1 MTFHLWTLFFLAYL
15 VTTLS
20 PGPNVLLVLKNSIQF
35 GWKSAFIT
43 IFGNLTC
50 QFLIVCLVALGVGA
64 LLQTLPVWF
73 LAMKI
78 MGGTY
83 LIYLGIKA
91 LRSKKKSTFDAVDN
105 IAVTGLTKTGLALF
119 SEAFLVSASNPKTL
133 IFLSAFLP
141 QFLTLESPAYQQ
153 FSVMFI
159 TICAIVTSVHIG
171 YAFGISHLGKRF
183 SLKNM
188 EAKITKIT
196 GGLFIAMGGGILLSN
211 R

>member
-1 MTFHLWTLFFLAYL
+1 MAFHIWTVFFLAYL

-20 PGPNVLLVLKNSIQF
+20 PGPNVLLVLKNSIQY

-43 IFGNLTC
+43 IVGNLFC
-50 QFLIVCLVALGVGA
+50 QFFIVCLVALGVGT
-64 LLQTLPVWF
+64 LLQTLPNWF
-73 LAMKI
+73 LVMKVL
-78 MGGTY
+78 GGTY

-91 LRSKKKSTFDAVDN
+91 LRSSKTSTFEAMDRKFLKEKS
-105 IAVTGLTKTGLALF
+105 GRALF
-119 SEAFLVSASNPKTL
+119 VEAFFVSASNPKTL

-141 QFLTLESPAYQQ
+141 QFLTLDNSAYVQ

-159 TICAIVTSVHIG
+159 TICFIVISVHIG
-171 YAFGISHLGKRF
+171 YAFGITCLSQRF

-188 EAKITKIT
+188 EAKIAKVT
-196 GGLFIAMGGGILLSN
+196 GGLFISMGSGILLSN

>member
-1 MTFHLWTLFFLAYL
+1 MMTFHVWTVFFLAYL

-43 IFGNLTC
+43 ILGNLSC
-50 QFLIVCLVALGVGA
+50 QFIIVCLVALGVGA
-64 LLQTLPVWF
+64 LLQTLPTWF
-73 LAMKI
+73 LVMKI

-91 LRSKKKSTFDAVDN
+91 LRSNKKSAFDSLETKVAQ
-105 IAVTGLTKTGLALF
+105 TKTGGALF
-119 SEAFLVSASNPKTL
+119 IEAFFVSASNPKTL

-141 QFLTLESPAYQQ
+141 QFLTLDSPAYQQ
-153 FSVMFI
+153 FSVMFV

-171 YAFGISHLGKRF
+171 YAFGIARLGKRF

-188 EAKITKIT
+188 EAKISKVT
-196 GGLFIAMGGGILLSN
+196 GCLFITMGGGILLSN

>member
-73 LAMKI
+73 LVMKI
-78 MGGTY
+78 LGGTY

-91 LRSKKKSTFDAVDN
+91 LRSKKKSTFDAIDN
-105 IAVTGLTKTGLALF
+105 TVVTKSTKTGLALF
-119 SEAFLVSASNPKTL
+119 GEAFLVSASNPKTL

-153 FSVMFI
+153 FSVMFV
-159 TICAIVTSVHIG
+159 TICAIVTSVHIS
-171 YAFGISHLGKRF
+171 YAFGIARLGKRY

-188 EAKITKIT
+188 ETKITKIT

>member
-105 IAVTGLTKTGLALF
+105 IAVTGATKTGLALF

>member
-1 MTFHLWTLFFLAYL
+1 MMAFHIWTVFFLAYL

-43 IFGNLTC
+43 ILGNLSC

-64 LLQTLPVWF
+64 LLQTLPTWF
-73 LAMKI
+73 LVMKI

-91 LRSKKKSTFDAVDN
+91 LRANKKSAFDALDTN
-105 IAVTGLTKTGLALF
+105 VTQTKTGGALF
-119 SEAFLVSASNPKTL
+119 VEAFLVSASNPKTL

-141 QFLTLESPAYQQ
+141 QFLTLDSPAYQQ
-153 FSVMFI
+153 FSVMFV
-159 TICAIVTSVHIG
+159 TICAIVTCVHIG
-171 YAFGISHLGKRF
+171 YAFGIARLGKRF

-188 EAKITKIT
+188 EAKISKVT
-196 GGLFIAMGGGILLSN
+196 GGLFITMGGGILLSN

>member
-105 IAVTGLTKTGLALF
+105 IAVAGSTKTGLALF

-196 GGLFIAMGGGILLSN
+196 GGLFITMGGGILLSN